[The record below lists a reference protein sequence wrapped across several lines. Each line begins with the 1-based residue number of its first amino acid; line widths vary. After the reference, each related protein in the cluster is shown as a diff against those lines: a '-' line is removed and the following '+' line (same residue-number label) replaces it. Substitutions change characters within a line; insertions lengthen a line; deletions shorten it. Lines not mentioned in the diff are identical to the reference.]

1 MSKLV
6 KLILGI
12 CCVFILVGC
21 QSEKENRE
29 VNNTPSQEQEQNDDT
44 STPLSSD
51 SKYIEGWNDQRELL
65 DGCGYTF
72 LTTSNMTGYQ
82 YFSNCNTFNFDLK
95 NNHLEVRVLFNSVTN
110 FDGPNVYL

>member
-21 QSEKENRE
+21 QSEKENSE

-44 STPLSSD
+44 STSISSN
-51 SKYIEGWNDQRELL
+51 SKYRRME
-65 DGCGYTF
+65 
-72 LTTSNMTGYQ
+72 
-82 YFSNCNTFNFDLK
+82 
-95 NNHLEVRVLFNSVTN
+95 
-110 FDGPNVYL
+110 

>member
-65 DGCGYTF
+65 DGCGYTSVSY
-72 LTTSNMTGYQ
+72 T
-82 YFSNCNTFNFDLK
+82 
-95 NNHLEVRVLFNSVTN
+95 HL
-110 FDGPNVYL
+110 DVYKRQS